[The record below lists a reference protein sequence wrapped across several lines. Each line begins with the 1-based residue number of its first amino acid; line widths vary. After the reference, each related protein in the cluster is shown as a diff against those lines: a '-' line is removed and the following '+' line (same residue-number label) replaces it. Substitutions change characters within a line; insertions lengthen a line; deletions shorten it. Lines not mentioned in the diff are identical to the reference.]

1 MDQADLGATSPTTN
15 GGGRNLAL
23 FVLRSPPRH
32 GLRCRHAEADLFA
45 DARLGG
51 PRHGVAA
58 LIPNVSFCDEC
69 VAKRVGLPARR
80 ITRVVHQ
87 IAETLIVT
95 TQVGRCDACL
105 KQTVVHRL
113 G

>member
-23 FVLRSPPRH
+23 FVLRSLPRY

-45 DARLGG
+45 DARL

-58 LIPNVSFCDEC
+58 LILNVSFCDEC

-80 ITRVVHQ
+80 IARVVHQ

-95 TQVGRCDACL
+95 TQAGRCDACL

>member
-1 MDQADLGATSPTTN
+1 
-15 GGGRNLAL
+15 
-23 FVLRSPPRH
+23 
-32 GLRCRHAEADLFA
+32 
-45 DARLGG
+45 
-51 PRHGVAA
+51 
-58 LIPNVSFCDEC
+58 VSFCDEC

-80 ITRVVHQ
+80 IARVVHQ

-95 TQVGRCDACL
+95 TQAGRCDACL